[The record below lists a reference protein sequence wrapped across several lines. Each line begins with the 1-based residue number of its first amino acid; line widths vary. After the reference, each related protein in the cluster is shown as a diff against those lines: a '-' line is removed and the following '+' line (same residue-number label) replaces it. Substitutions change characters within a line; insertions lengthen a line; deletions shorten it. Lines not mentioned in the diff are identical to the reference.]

1 MVIKISAILWTP
13 SDQNSIYFTSEKIL
27 HGDENAARLLGTPL
41 TSIYPARNSTDGTIE
56 KIIPTRIRFR
66 YYLYEFKDSKRSALT
81 VVKYTLQNIISRYD
95 IEHYLLNSCN

>member
-1 MVIKISAILWTP
+1 MAILWTP
-13 SDQNSIYFTSEKIL
+13 SDQTSIYFTSEKIL

-81 VVKYTLQNIISRYD
+81 VVKYTLQNIMSRYD
-95 IEHYLLNSCN
+95 I